1 MRNSRNRK
9 NYRPMRVIF
18 MGTPDFS
25 VPALNNL
32 CKEHEVVAV
41 VTQPDKRKG
50 RGKAMAF
57 SPVKEAALTHGIP
70 VLQPQKVRE
79 EGFVEELRS
88 LEPDVIVV
96 VAFGQILPESI
107 LTLPKYGCI
116 NIHASLLPKYRGAA
130 PIQWAVINGEKESGV
145 TTMFMEKG
153 LDTGDMIDKVVVPL
167 DPKETGESLHD
178 KLSEAGGELI
188 LKTLADLA
196 DGSLVRTPQDDNQS
210 SYAGMLKKDM
220 GEIDWTCSACE
231 IERLIRGLNSWPSAY
246 THVSGKTLKVW
257 DADVVTELPRKAG
270 GQENPACG
278 TVVMVT
284 KDHFYVQT
292 GKDILQVNEVQLQGK
307 KRMAVSSF
315 LLGFPISEGLVFPGK
330 AGNAEK

>member
-1 MRNSRNRK
+1 
-9 NYRPMRVIF
+9 

-57 SPVKEAALTHGIP
+57 SPVKEAAIAHGIP

-88 LEPDVIVV
+88 FNPDVIVV

-107 LTLPKYGCI
+107 LTLPRYGCI

-167 DPKETGESLHD
+167 EPKETGESLHD
-178 KLSEAGGELI
+178 KLSAAGGELI

-196 DGSLVRTPQDDNQS
+196 GGSLVRTPQDDHQS

-220 GEIDWTCSACE
+220 GEIDWTRSACE

-246 THVSGKTLKVW
+246 THVSGKTLKLW
-257 DADVVTELPRKAG
+257 DADVVTGLPGKTGSLMNGQMDGRKV
-270 GQENPACG
+270 ENDSLDRKEGSREDPACG
-278 TVVMVT
+278 TVIMVT

-292 GKDILQVNEVQLQGK
+292 GKDILKVNEVQLQGK

-315 LLGFPISEGLVFPGK
+315 LLGFPITEGLLFI
-330 AGNAEK
+330 